1 MKTFFGSD
9 ITLSQ
14 RGAENDAEQC
24 LRDAMRETGL
34 PETAFS
40 VNVHEVPDIHKAW
53 GWSVELASDT

>member
-1 MKTFFGSD
+1 MKKFFGSD

-34 PETAFS
+34 PETAFN
-40 VNVHEVPDIHKAW
+40 VNVYEVPDIHKAW
-53 GWSVELASDT
+53 GWSVELTSDT